1 MSPQDASSVIDAS
14 ARGIYVNPTCRDS
27 TVSLDRLG
35 ELREKG
41 LTHMVSG
48 VAPRRKRKDSTMKKK
63 KEHGG
68 GRCREREVTAE
79 EVAQVD
85 RASSA

>member
-1 MSPQDASSVIDAS
+1 MSPQYASSIVDAST
-14 ARGIYVNPTCRDS
+14 RGNYVNPTCRDS

-48 VAPRRKRKDSTMKKK
+48 VAPRRKRKDSTAKKK

-68 GRCREREVTAE
+68 ERCREREVTAE